1 MLTLNLCKNDAGRGM
16 ILYID
21 SCVKYSPI
29 NRDNDFQEYIC
40 VEFSLKNKDKL
51 LLASIYISP
60 SLDDVNN
67 GTLNISLKKLCNI
80 SYSYLLL
87 FGDMNFPHIDW
98 NNISTDKGAGDC
110 N

>member
-51 LLASIYISP
+51 LLASSKVLSNRKYFGLTSDTAI
-60 SLDDVNN
+60 
-67 GTLNISLKKLCNI
+67 TLVFFCK
-80 SYSYLLL
+80 
-87 FGDMNFPHIDW
+87 
-98 NNISTDKGAGDC
+98 
-110 N
+110 